1 MSEVH
6 SEGKRKMW
14 ANKTKEERFLIM
26 SKVAKAKQAKMT
38 PEQRTAHAYKMIQ
51 GKVSKSQALS

>member
-6 SEGKRKMW
+6 SEGRRKMW
-14 ANKTKEERFLIM
+14 ASKTKEEKFLIM

-38 PEQRTAHAYKMIQ
+38 KEEKTAHAHKMIQ
-51 GKVSKSQALS
+51 GKKK